1 MMRKSMKDGELTL
14 LLEAA
19 ASGDRLA
26 FDRLYKGVYAELR
39 RMAQSSMRR
48 ESPGHTLQPT
58 ALVNEAYLRIAP
70 ESSWKNRAQFFG
82 AASLAM
88 RRILVD
94 YARRRLTDKRGGEVD
109 RVTLTP
115 EIDVAADTPVIDVLL
130 LDDALT
136 QLSAERPR
144 LAELVSL
151 RFFAG
156 MNIEDAAAALD
167 ISPAT
172 AKRDWVFAR
181 AWLQDRIEAQRP
193 T

>member
-1 MMRKSMKDGELTL
+1 MANGDLTL

-39 RMAQSSMRR
+39 RMAQANMRR
-48 ESPGHTLQPT
+48 EGSGHTLQPT

-70 ESSWKNRAQFFG
+70 EGSWKTRAQFFG

-94 YARRRLTDKRGGEVD
+94 YARRRLTRKRGADVE

-115 EIDVAADTPVIDVLL
+115 DIDVAAETPVIDVLL
-130 LDDALT
+130 LDEALT
-136 QLSAERPR
+136 ELSVERPR
-144 LAELVSL
+144 HAELVTL

-156 MNIEDAAAALD
+156 MNIDEAAQALE

-181 AWLQDRIEAQRP
+181 AWLQERIEAQRAG
-193 T
+193 